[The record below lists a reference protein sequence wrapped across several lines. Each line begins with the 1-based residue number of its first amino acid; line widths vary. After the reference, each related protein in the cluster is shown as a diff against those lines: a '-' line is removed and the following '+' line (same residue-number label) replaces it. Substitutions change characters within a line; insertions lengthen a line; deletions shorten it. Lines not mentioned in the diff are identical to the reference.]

1 MGCRRTLAA
10 TMQTSSRLT
19 AANGRKGLRH
29 ARARYQVQP
38 RLGHRNQ
45 SARQVDRDGCVLG
58 ISTGETRSVKLT
70 GCPTAGD
77 IVGGATDAV
86 RLRVGLVWVLV
97 GS

>member
-10 TMQTSSRLT
+10 AMQTSSRLT
-19 AANGRKGLRH
+19 AANGRRGLRH

-38 RLGHRNQ
+38 RLGHRDR
-45 SARQVDRDGCVLG
+45 SARQVGRDGCVLG
-58 ISTGETRSVKLT
+58 ISTGETRGVKLT
-70 GCPTAGD
+70 SCPTAGD
-77 IVGGATDAV
+77 IVGGAADAV